1 MNKKILKFGGFV
13 ISNAIVFCI
22 GIGIGKLKS
31 SKKKPEVYSGTL
43 RVDNS
48 DKDYPNQLFLELDED
63 VDILKH
69 RKVAHFKVLNKN
81 YIQ

>member
-1 MNKKILKFGGFV
+1 MNKKILKFGGLV
-13 ISNAIVFCI
+13 LSNAIIFCI
-22 GIGIGKLKS
+22 GISIGKAKS

-69 RKVAHFKVLNKN
+69 RKTAHFKVLNKN

>member
-1 MNKKILKFGGFV
+1 MNKKILKFGGLAFSSAV
-13 ISNAIVFCI
+13 IFCI
-22 GIGIGKLKS
+22 GISVGKAKS
-31 SKKKPEVYSGTL
+31 PKKKPEVCSGTL

-69 RKVAHFKVLNKN
+69 RKIAHFKVLNKN

>member
-1 MNKKILKFGGFV
+1 MNKKFLKIGGIA
-13 ISNAIVFCI
+13 ISNAIIFYI
-22 GIGIGKLKS
+22 GVSIGKAKS
-31 SKKKPEVYSGTL
+31 SKNKPEVCSGTL

-63 VDILKH
+63 VDVLKR
-69 RKVAHFKVLNKN
+69 RKIAQFKVLNKN